1 MARPR
6 TLITGGGGFTG
17 RHLAALLAARG
28 HEVHALVHASEAGPI
43 PHFDA
48 VHAGN
53 LVDRDSVE
61 QIVQAVKPDH
71 VVHLAAISFVAHGDV
86 SEIYAANVVGTR
98 LLLGA
103 LTQLPVPPQSI
114 LVASSANIHGNQGGC
129 LTEDSAIAPAND
141 YGVSKAATEMVCR
154 LFADRL
160 PIIIVRPFN
169 YTGLGQSA
177 HFLIPKIV
185 DHARRRAERIELGN
199 IDVARDFSD
208 VRMVVDSYARLIVA
222 PAAIGGTFQL
232 CSGKA
237 VTLGEVLEMV
247 QSLAGHRMDV
257 AVNPD
262 FVRANEVA
270 TLYGDPAR
278 IEAAI
283 GPLGH
288 VPLVDTLRWM
298 LDG

>member
-28 HEVHALVHASEAGPI
+28 HEVHALVPI
-43 PHFDA
+43 RDTGLIPGFEG
-48 VHAGN
+48 VHACDLADGAG
-53 LVDRDSVE
+53 VRRTIE
-61 QIVQAVKPDH
+61 AVQPDH

-86 SEIYAANVVGTR
+86 SEIYVANVVGTR
-98 LLLGA
+98 HLLGA
-103 LTQLPVPPQSI
+103 LAQLPKPPRSV

-129 LTEDSAIAPAND
+129 LTEDSPIAPVND

-169 YTGLGQSA
+169 YTGRGQSPN
-177 HFLIPKIV
+177 FLIPKIV
-185 DHARRRAERIELGN
+185 DHVRRRAGRIELGN
-199 IDVARDFSD
+199 VDVARDFSD
-208 VRMVVDSYARLIVA
+208 VRTVVDAYARLMEA
-222 PAAIGGTFQL
+222 PAAIAGTFQL
-232 CSGKA
+232 CSGRA
-237 VTLGEVLEMV
+237 VTLSQVLETV
-247 QSLAGHRMDV
+247 QSLADHRMEI

-262 FVRANEVA
+262 FVRANDVA
-270 TLYGDPAR
+270 ILYGDPGH
-278 IEAAI
+278 IEAVI
-283 GPLGH
+283 GPLAH
-288 VPLVDTLRWM
+288 IPLVDTLRWM

>member
-1 MARPR
+1 MGKPR

-17 RHLAALLAARG
+17 RHLAALLAERG
-28 HEVHALVHASEAGPI
+28 HEVHALVPAPDAGAI

-53 LVDRDSVE
+53 LVDRASVE
-61 QIVQAVKPDH
+61 RIVDMVRPDN

-103 LTQLPVPPQSI
+103 LASLPTPPLSV

-129 LTEDSAIAPAND
+129 LTEDSPIMPAND
-141 YGVSKAATEMVCR
+141 YGVSKVATEMVCR

-160 PIIIVRPFN
+160 PIIVARPFN
-169 YTGLGQSA
+169 YTGLGQSPR
-177 HFLIPKIV
+177 FLIPKIV

-208 VRMVVDSYARLIVA
+208 VRTVVDAYARLMEA
-222 PAAIGGTFQL
+222 PAAIGGVFQL

-237 VTLGEVLEMV
+237 VTLSEVLETV
-247 QSLAGHRMDV
+247 QSLAGHRMEV
-257 AVNPD
+257 MVNPD
-262 FVRANEVA
+262 FVRANDVA
-270 TLYGDPAR
+270 ILYGDPAR
-278 IEAAI
+278 VEAVI
-283 GPLGH
+283 GPLAH
-288 VPLVDTLRWM
+288 VPLTRTLRWM